1 MRKCEESIQGLT
13 MSTPLN
19 TRVERIG
26 DFSLSVRGDNSLSL
40 ITCHHFLF
48 VRRVEERCRTLTRC
62 PCLSRCVSSRPLWRL
77 YVTSHRHWGRPY
89 RSPNQTRQVSQKL
102 PTVRRRLTIF
112 PSRSDLFL
120 TGPVFVEF
128 PIDVLY
134 SYQLVQ
140 REVGVKSG
148 GGFVQK
154 IINM

>member
-1 MRKCEESIQGLT
+1 
-13 MSTPLN
+13 MSLFKPLCKF
-19 TRVERIG
+19 TATVT
-26 DFSLSVRGDNSLSL
+26 SVRD
-40 ITCHHFLF
+40 IAQ
-48 VRRVEERCRTLTRC
+48 TLRKAIQVAQSDT
-62 PCLSRCVSSRPLWRL
+62 PGESK
-77 YVTSHRHWGRPY
+77 TAY
-89 RSPNQTRQVSQKL
+89 RQ
-102 PTVRRRLTIF
+102 TVRRRLTIF

-154 IINM
+154 IINMQVNYLPSALVKRIRAKIDDELDCAQSVCDVTCDIDVKSLDSHSKPVCHVLQNRI